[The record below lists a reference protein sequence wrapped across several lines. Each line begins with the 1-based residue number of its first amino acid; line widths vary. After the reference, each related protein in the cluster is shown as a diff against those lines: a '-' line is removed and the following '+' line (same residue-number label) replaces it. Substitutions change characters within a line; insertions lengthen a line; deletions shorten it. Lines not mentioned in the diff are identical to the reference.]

1 MSDSLPPHGYST
13 PGSPVLRCLLEF
25 VQIYV
30 HWVSDTIS
38 SSATLFFYLQSF
50 PASGSFPMNRLF
62 ASSRQK
68 YWRFNFSISLS
79 NEHSGWIFF
88 RIDWF
93 GLLIVQGTLKK
104 SSPAPL
110 FKSINSLVLSLLY
123 WRREWQSIPVFL
135 PGESHGQRSLAGYS
149 PWGHKESDTTEW
161 LSSSSS
167 LL

>member
-1 MSDSLPPHGYST
+1 MSDSLPPHGYSM

-25 VQIYV
+25 AQIYV

-50 PASGSFPMNRLF
+50 PALGSFPMNRLF

-93 GLLIVQGTLKK
+93 DLIIVQGTLKSLPQHHYSRASILRYSAFFIGEGNGSPFQYSCLENPMDRGAWQATVHGVTK
-104 SSPAPL
+104 S
-110 FKSINSLVLSLLY
+110 
-123 WRREWQSIPVFL
+123 Q
-135 PGESHGQRSLAGYS
+135 
-149 PWGHKESDTTEW
+149 TW
-161 LSSSSS
+161 LSD
-167 LL
+167 